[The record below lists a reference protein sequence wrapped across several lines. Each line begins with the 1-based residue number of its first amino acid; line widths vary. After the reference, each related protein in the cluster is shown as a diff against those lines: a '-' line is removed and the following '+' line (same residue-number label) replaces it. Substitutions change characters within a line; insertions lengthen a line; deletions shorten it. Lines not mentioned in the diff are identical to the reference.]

1 MLSIRDNRSMRVCRG
16 FTRRDFLRVG
26 GLGLGGLGLG
36 GLTLAD
42 LLTAKA
48 QARDRAFVRDKS
60 VVLLF
65 LQGGPPQ
72 IETFDPKME
81 APAEIRSCTG
91 DVATRLPGVAF
102 GGTFPKLGE
111 RADRIAVVRSFGSGD
126 GGHNQ
131 LPVLT
136 GGSPTE
142 ATMGAQYA
150 RLAGANHPVTA
161 MPTHSVVLPEQ
172 VQANLELGEPT
183 GPFSYGY
190 IKKNYPTAGRL
201 GAAFE
206 GLLLDGGEGLT
217 SNLELNLPRE
227 RFDDRRNLLAQL
239 DALKRRFD
247 ETRDLEAATASEQ
260 QAVDVLLRGILDAFD
275 LTKEDPKTIAAYDTS
290 RLFRME
296 DWHKGGKFYNGLR
309 NQSRVTN
316 LLGKQMLLARR
327 LCEAGCGF
335 VTVVDGCWDFHGD
348 GNNPPTPVGM
358 PLLGPQVDHAVAAFL
373 DDVQQRGL
381 SEQILLIVTGEMGR
395 SPKKGG
401 RNGGTGHW
409 AQLTPL
415 LVAGGGL
422 RMGQVVGQTDRRGGE
437 ATSRHYLPEHL
448 LATVMQTL
456 FDPGQ
461 TRLVPG
467 LPTELARAITAS
479 EPIRELTA

>member
-1 MLSIRDNRSMRVCRG
+1 MLTIRDNRLMRVCQG
-16 FTRRDFLRVG
+16 ATRREFLRIG
-26 GLGLGGLGLG
+26 SLGLGGLSLSS
-36 GLTLAD
+36 
-42 LLTAKA
+42 LLSAKS
-48 QARDRAFVRDKS
+48 QARDRSFIRDKS

-72 IETFDPKME
+72 VEMFDPKMD

-91 DVATRLPGVAF
+91 EVKTRLPGVTY
-102 GGTFPKLGE
+102 GGTFPQLGQM
-111 RADRIAVVRSFGSGD
+111 ADRIAVVRSFASGD

-142 ATMGAQYA
+142 ATMGAQFA
-150 RLAGANHPVTA
+150 RMAGANHPVTA
-161 MPTHSVVLPEQ
+161 MPTHTIVLPEQ
-172 VQANLELGEPT
+172 VQPDLKLGEPT

-190 IKKNYPTAGRL
+190 IKQNYPLSGRL
-201 GAAFE
+201 GRAFD
-206 GLLLDGGEGLT
+206 GLLLDGGKGLT
-217 SNLELNLPRE
+217 SNLTLNMPRE
-227 RFDDRRNLLAQL
+227 RFDDRRSLLSQL

-247 ETRDLEAATASEQ
+247 QTGELAGADAAEQ
-260 QAVDVLLRGILDAFD
+260 QAVEVLLRGIADAFD
-275 LTKEDPKTIAAYDTS
+275 LSKENPQTIARYDTS
-290 RLFRME
+290 HLFRME
-296 DWHKGGKFYNGLR
+296 DWHQGGKYYNGLR

-316 LLGKQMLLARR
+316 LLGQQMLMARR

-373 DDVQQRGL
+373 QDLEERGL
-381 SEQILLIVTGEMGR
+381 SEKILLVITGEMGR
-395 SPKKGG
+395 SPNKDR

-409 AQLTPL
+409 SRLTPL

-422 RMGQVVGQTDRRGGE
+422 RMGQVIGQTDRQGGE
-437 ATSRHYLPEHL
+437 ATSKQYLPENL

-456 FDPGQ
+456 FDPFEA
-461 TRLVPG
+461 RLVTG
-467 LPTELARAITAS
+467 LPGELSRAITTS
-479 EPIRELTA
+479 EPIRELML